1 MQGGSRIQE
10 DIEDIDL
17 KICQPGAGGGGV
29 TARGD
34 KQPRRRQA
42 QARRWTRRSVP
53 TLSTQSGGKR
63 HEW

>member
-17 KICQPGAGGGGV
+17 KICQPGAGGGV

-42 QARRWTRRSVP
+42 QARRWT